1 MWILNYNPGHNI
13 LELYNILVLVR
24 FITSKTK
31 LNVYYIKLGTR
42 VVAYCPVSPQEI
54 RLWQWQLKYT

>member
-42 VVAYCPVSPQEI
+42 VVASAQSPPKK
-54 RLWQWQLKYT
+54 LDFGNGS